1 MGKKLLSI
9 LLTIAMLLCM
19 LPAGYAEEIEIV
31 DEPGIML
38 PDDDAVMIDGAEIR
52 VNPLYREQISA
63 EEVAVSLREAAETE
77 AASYSCAS
85 IEEAAAALREGM
97 KARETNITIRYT
109 GSESFDY
116 WDVLDLAM
124 AHTGNPT
131 EGDYLSFQYGGCRIS
146 YGSGS
151 YSYQLTY
158 YTTAEQEAEMDAA
171 VASTLNQLALGGKTE
186 YQKIRAVYD
195 FVCANTVYDYDHLGN
210 SSYKLQFT
218 AYAALINKTSVCQGY
233 ANLLYRLL
241 LSVGVD
247 TRIVTSETHAWNIV
261 RIGDWYY
268 NVDSTWDA
276 GYNGNYSW
284 FLKCMDHFTGEDH
297 VREAPYSEEPFLTDY
312 PMSPT
317 DYSVGD
323 NPITLEKE
331 ELTLY
336 LGGDPAT
343 VRFTIDPTYDFSY
356 VSFSYTGGGLFS
368 VSGSYSSVTVTPL
381 KAGGGVVNVLLKD
394 EDGNTL
400 AKATIYVTVLEAA
413 PAGYTVT
420 VTDYTKGAAT
430 LDGIEDGALCS
441 GEVTFAVT
449 CDKAALVA
457 VRTADGYTLLP
468 CTTVGEEH
476 RFTLTV
482 AEDTEIAVAFKGD
495 TNLNGT
501 LEMRD
506 ATLVSQVK
514 SGAYT
519 NGGGLSKYTAD
530 INGNGKVETRDATLI
545 CQARN
550 GAYVAQW

>member
-9 LLTIAMLLCM
+9 LLTLAMLLSL
-19 LPAGYAEEIEIV
+19 LPAGYAAEIEIV

-38 PDDDAVMIDGAEIR
+38 PDDDAVMIDGAEIH
-52 VNPLYREQISA
+52 VNPLYRDQITA
-63 EEVAVSLREAAETE
+63 EEIAASFRDTAETDAVST
-77 AASYSCAS
+77 SCGSLA
-85 IEEAAAALREGM
+85 EAAAAIREGM

-116 WDVLDLAM
+116 RAVLDMAM

-131 EGDYLSFQYGGCRIS
+131 EGDYLRFQYGGWSIR
-146 YGSGS
+146 YGGGE
-151 YSYQLTY
+151 YRYQLSY
-158 YTTAEQEAEMDAA
+158 YTSAAQEAEMDAA

-276 GYNGNYSW
+276 GCNGNYSW

-368 VSGSYSSVTVTPL
+368 VSGSYSSVTITPL
-381 KAGGGVVNVLLKD
+381 KVGGGVVNVLLKD
-394 EDGNTL
+394 EDNNTL
-400 AKATIYVTVLEAA
+400 AKATIYVTVLESA

-441 GEVTFAVT
+441 GEVTFAVSGS
-449 CDKAALVA
+449 KAALVA

-495 TNLNGT
+495 TNLNGS

-514 SGAYT
+514 SGAYS
-519 NGGGLSKYTAD
+519 GGDGLSSYTAD